1 LSRSSHGHLVNADS
15 AIPSRPATHFTLGDI
30 QAHRILFV
38 ADDPDYAGA
47 GGIVLTLSDG
57 ASPDRTVFV
66 GASIVDAQFTVLA
79 ADGYD
84 FDQDDPIGAM
94 GRGNVLDV
102 TSGSFTI
109 SNAAANRDFLVTG
122 TDFTYDGNNALTG
135 GTITFIQEV
144 THDNQTPLVSFGLHV
159 SAADWYDAVAA
170 QSNGDHGPIEALVS
184 QWTFS
189 FVGNAGADAFF
200 AGDVNDIFTGRSGN
214 DTLGGEFGY
223 DRANYGGATGPINVQ
238 LADGTVTGDGSIG
251 TDTLQSIEF
260 VTGSNFDDTFNAG
273 ATISNPSGFNA
284 SSTNAGST
292 VAFNV
297 GGTFNEFEGRGG
309 NDTITGNGDTR
320 ISYYHATSGV
330 TVTFDGWVNGQGASG
345 HATGDGSVGIDT
357 FTGVSRVRGSFFDD
371 TFFGS
376 DNPFGT
382 NENFEG
388 LGGHD
393 VIHGGVGFD
402 RAVYRGA
409 FVGTGITVDLA
420 AGTVTGGSD
429 VGDSWSGQG
438 IRADFAGLNAS
449 GLSPRQRGQPQCG
462 TNGRTDSTNS
472 KAPAATTSSPA
483 TATPASRSTTRPAG
497 WW

>member
-1 LSRSSHGHLVNADS
+1 MN
-15 AIPSRPATHFTLGDI
+15 
-30 QAHRILFV
+30 
-38 ADDPDYAGA
+38 
-47 GGIVLTLSDG
+47 
-57 ASPDRTVFV
+57 
-66 GASIVDAQFTVLA
+66 AQFTVLT

-94 GRGNVLDV
+94 GRGDVLDV

-109 SNAAANRDFLVTG
+109 SNRLRIAISSSPAAASPTG
-122 TDFTYDGNNALTG
+122 RQQPRFTA

-144 THDNQTPLVSFGLHV
+144 THDASHTPLATFSMHV
-159 SAADWYDAVAA
+159 SAADWYDAVVA
-170 QSNGDHGPIEALVS
+170 QSNGDQGPIEALVS

-223 DRANYGGATGPINVQ
+223 DRANYGGATGSINVQ
-238 LADGTVTGDGSIG
+238 LADGIVTGDGSVG

-260 VTGSNFDDTFNAG
+260 VTGSNFDDTFD
-273 ATISNPSGFNA
+273 ATGFNA

-330 TVTFDGWVNGQGASG
+330 TVTFDGWVGQGASG
-345 HATGDGSVGIDT
+345 HATGDSSVGTDT

-371 TFFGS
+371 TFVGS
-376 DNPFGT
+376 NNPFNT
-382 NENFEG
+382 AENFEG

-429 VGDSWSGQG
+429 VGSDHLDSVEG
-438 IRADFAGLNAS
+438 ISRHRFRGYLQCRRVLNRQ
-449 GLSPRQRGQPQCG
+449 RQRGQHADFGHQRDRHG
-462 TNGRTDSTNS
+462 FQRIRRR
-472 KAPAATTSSPA
+472 AAATTPSSA
-483 TATPASRSTTRPAG
+483 MATPASRSTTRPAA